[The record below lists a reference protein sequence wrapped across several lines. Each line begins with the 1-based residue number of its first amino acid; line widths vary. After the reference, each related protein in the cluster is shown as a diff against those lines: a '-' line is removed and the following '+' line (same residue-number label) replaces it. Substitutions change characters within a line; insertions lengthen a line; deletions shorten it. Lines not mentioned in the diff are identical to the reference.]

1 MLGVCLEREGGE
13 LLAWVWCESGL
24 EYVFNYAIE
33 DLSIRRT
40 ELGPGVIPHS
50 FNDHALFDHTVL
62 IGVVS
67 LAIRVKAE
75 LGHE

>member
-1 MLGVCLEREGGE
+1 LLGVCLEREGGD
-13 LLAWVWCESGL
+13 LLAWIRCESGL

-50 FNDHALFDHTVL
+50 FNNHALLDHTVL
-62 IGVVS
+62 IGIGS
-67 LAIRVKAE
+67 LAIRVKPE